1 MDVIGITLFLI
12 ILVLILALVGRLI
25 ARAASNSDNPYIA
38 SIMGPYCGA
47 AVPTFWLHHSAAG
60 GFWDLSSA
68 WPLVYGFFFLPT
80 AGEEPRL
87 TRHYQSVASEYDDK
101 NPERHMSAEI
111 IRVGDPTDHGGV
123 VLDGIPGT
131 DLYGLPIAGIG
142 NMVMCP
148 KCGDPFPIIEG
159 TDNDEL
165 NGVKVALC
173 GMKTACGAVLIA
185 GDLRTQVSG

>member
-1 MDVIGITLFLI
+1 MDLIGITLFLI

-80 AGEEPRL
+80 AGSATVFSWLIQR
-87 TRHYQSVASEYDDK
+87 RNRK
-101 NPERHMSAEI
+101 NR
-111 IRVGDPTDHGGV
+111 G
-123 VLDGIPGT
+123 
-131 DLYGLPIAGIG
+131 
-142 NMVMCP
+142 
-148 KCGDPFPIIEG
+148 
-159 TDNDEL
+159 
-165 NGVKVALC
+165 
-173 GMKTACGAVLIA
+173 
-185 GDLRTQVSG
+185 